1 MCLCAENACGMCFE
15 YTRNF
20 FCIDT
25 NKICNATSADSQMTP
40 PNSTEKPKHNYIE
53 SIDSEIA
60 LISAKF
66 NAKYDYEEMLKQQ
79 QISERKSI
87 KVSET
92 NDCNKARNR
101 EILNEIAINLNIL
114 K

>member
-1 MCLCAENACGMCFE
+1 
-15 YTRNF
+15 
-20 FCIDT
+20 
-25 NKICNATSADSQMTP
+25 MTP